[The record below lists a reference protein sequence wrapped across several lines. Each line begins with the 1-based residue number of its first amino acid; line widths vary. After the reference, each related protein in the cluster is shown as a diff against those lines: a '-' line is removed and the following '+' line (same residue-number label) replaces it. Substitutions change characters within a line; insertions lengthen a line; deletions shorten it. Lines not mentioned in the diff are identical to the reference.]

1 MTLIT
6 ALKIMGMSAKA
17 LTKKYG
23 SRAMGISKRVKAGD
37 IVTKAKKG
45 GRLLTNNKGGKSFKS
60 AQTSHKQLK
69 KEKRAMQQNDA
80 KDRYKAERIKSEQRD
95 FDDARSD

>member
-1 MTLIT
+1 MTLTI

-23 SRAMGISKRVKAGD
+23 SRAMGLSKRIKAGD
-37 IVTKAKKG
+37 TVTKAKKG

-60 AQTSHKQLK
+60 AKTSPKQLK
-69 KEKRAMQQNDA
+69 KEKKAMQKGDA
-80 KDRYKAERIKSEQRD
+80 KDRYKAERMKDEQRD
-95 FDDARSD
+95 IDAVRYG

>member
-6 ALKIMGMSAKA
+6 ALKIMKMSANA

-60 AQTSHKQLK
+60 AQTSPKQLK

-80 KDRYKAERIKSEQRD
+80 EDRYKAERIKSEQRD